1 MRRATIRSG
10 MRLSLLTETHIGT
23 PVGLKRLFTEDFT
36 RITSTGIMELKFQKH
51 GCPRS
56 NNTAA
61 DRYQGG
67 PPREQFSRLNDKDR
81 NPPINNSLREDRNA
95 PINTNQGAIY
105 CYAFSRHHRLMK
117 TSSIAVE
124 TSRSTSM

>member
-1 MRRATIRSG
+1 
-10 MRLSLLTETHIGT
+10 
-23 PVGLKRLFTEDFT
+23 
-36 RITSTGIMELKFQKH
+36 MELKFQKH

-95 PINTNQGAIY
+95 PINTNQGASNNTAADRY
-105 CYAFSRHHRLMK
+105 QGGPPREQFSRLNDKDRNPPINNSLREDRNAPINTNQGATYTVTH
-117 TSSIAVE
+117 SVDIIA
-124 TSRSTSM
+124 